1 MPVEDT
7 PAEKDKSVHIEQKE
21 KAISNIYLQTRTLF
35 EVKSV
40 DFFGPQLL
48 EKEAANQC

>member
-21 KAISNIYLQTRTLF
+21 KAISIYTYTLGHYL
-35 EVKSV
+35 K
-40 DFFGPQLL
+40 
-48 EKEAANQC
+48 